1 MSDCN
6 MKKLNC
12 PHCGNP
18 MEVLLWDSI
27 NAQISPIAR
36 EDLLHGKIHTTECP
50 KCNKTFSVDKAIL
63 YHDAVNKFMVWYF
76 PFTNLEHSSFYGPF
90 SIDGVLN
97 VNIGI
102 EEDEVPE
109 YPKTLHYVFT
119 ATEMIRYIKFRE
131 KLAEIKKVITLPMVR
146 SEILIRGLHV

>member
-1 MSDCN
+1 MSNCI

-12 PHCGNP
+12 PHCGDS

-36 EDLLHGKIHTTECP
+36 EDLLRGKIHTTECP
-50 KCNKTFSVDKAIL
+50 NCKKTFSVDKTIL
-63 YHDAVNKFMVWYF
+63 YHDMAKQILVWYF

-90 SIDGVLN
+90 SADGRLN
-97 VNIGI
+97 VNIVI

-109 YPKTLHYVFT
+109 YAKNPHYVFT

-131 KLAEIKKVITLPMVR
+131 KLADIKKGNAAWGTK
-146 SEILIRGLHV
+146 